1 VGPSNNSSAPNNP
14 SSNALNLPEGVR
26 LVLDLTDDVQIQGK
40 VTLDWVRP
48 TFTAVK
54 Q

>member
-1 VGPSNNSSAPNNP
+1 
-14 SSNALNLPEGVR
+14 LPEGVR
-26 LVLDLTDDVQIQGK
+26 LVLELTDDAQIQGK

-48 TFTAVK
+48 TFSVVK